1 MTAALAKPTIEA
13 APAAIV
19 LKLRAEAR
27 ALLWSAGQI
36 GSIPDAVDPLQSFAE
51 ESGLVLKIGQ
61 DAVQQILA
69 DAFLPYRET
78 EWQAQSE
85 ITAAEPSPVVDLHC
99 DTCGCKPCVNPS
111 FCAACR
117 AVDARLAAQMAT
129 TEPIKEKHPTAQTT
143 IEAIMQAVR
152 VRGPHALTEPENI
165 ERLQRCDDAAL
176 AEIDRRIEK
185 LETASAP

>member
-78 EWQAQSE
+78 EWQAQ
-85 ITAAEPSPVVDLHC
+85 AEDSRR
-99 DTCGCKPCVNPS
+99 
-111 FCAACR
+111 R
-117 AVDARLAAQMAT
+117 AVT
-129 TEPIKEKHPTAQTT
+129 
-143 IEAIMQAVR
+143 
-152 VRGPHALTEPENI
+152 RGRPALRHV
-165 ERLQRCDDAAL
+165 RLQTMRKSEFLCGMPC
-176 AEIDRRIEK
+176 R
-185 LETASAP
+185 